1 MLITL
6 IAGARPNFMKIAPLI
21 KAIQAAEAAGKD
33 IHYRLVHTGQH
44 YDKNMSDTF
53 FEELGIPMPDVN
65 LGCGGGTQAEQTANI
80 MVAFEQDLMQ
90 NPTDLVL
97 VVGDVT
103 STMACSIVAKKL
115 NTKVCHVEAGIRS
128 WDLTMPEEINRMVTD
143 ALADYMFTTS
153 EVANKNLLLQGA
165 SLEVKGERLE
175 AKGEENGKADI
186 HAYRLIASSPHNLPV
201 LDEEQYAFKRNVQR
215 VWFVGNV
222 MIDTLLAN
230 RSRFRRPAVYDE
242 LGLTE
247 KNYVVMTMHRP
258 ANVDEEQ
265 HLKALMEQII
275 TNVHNLPIIF
285 PIHPRT
291 AKLFYNLWGNE
302 EQLRSIFPNLHIVD
316 PMGYL
321 EFNYLVE
328 HAKVVV
334 TDSGGITEETTVMG
348 VPCITLRDN
357 TERPE
362 TCTIGTNRLIGTN
375 PNAIKPALDILF
387 AGQWQQGAIPPLWDG
402 HTAERIVEILYAVFS
417 ERACGATV

>member
-1 MLITL
+1 MRITI
-6 IAGARPNFMKIAPLI
+6 IAGARPNFMKVAPII
-21 KAIQAAEAAGKD
+21 KAINAFNRLEDERVRGLEEKR
-33 IHYRLVHTGQH
+33 ISYRLVHTGQH

-53 FEELGIPMPDVN
+53 FEELGIPAPDVN
-65 LGCGGGTQAEQTANI
+65 LGCGGGTQAEQTAAI
-80 MVAFEQDLMQ
+80 MVAFEKELMAH
-90 NPTDLVL
+90 PADIVM

-143 ALADYMFTTS
+143 SLADYMFTTS
-153 EVANKNLLLQGA
+153 EVANQNLVRQGA
-165 SLEVKGERLE
+165 TLMKERVNETIVRDSSRKELRNERSL
-175 AKGEENGKADI
+175 
-186 HAYRLIASSPHNLPV
+186 
-201 LDEEQYAFKRNVQR
+201 QW

-230 RSRFRRPAVYDE
+230 RERFRKPAIWDE
-242 LGLTE
+242 LGLRE
-247 KNYVVMTMHRP
+247 KEYIVMTMHRP
-258 ANVDEEQ
+258 ANVDEEN
-265 HLKALMEQII
+265 HLHAMLSQIVE
-275 TNVHNLPIIF
+275 NVHGLPVIF

-291 AKLFYNLWGNE
+291 AKMLGLIDDRYIDDRWA
-302 EQLRSIFPNLHIVD
+302 NLHIVE

-328 HAKVVV
+328 RAKAVV

-362 TCTIGTNRLIGTN
+362 TCTVGTNELIGTD
-375 PNAIKPALDILF
+375 PKAIKPALDKLF
-387 AGQWQQGAIPPLWDG
+387 AGEWKKGGIPEMWDG
-402 HTAERIVEILYAVFS
+402 KAAERIINILSQF
-417 ERACGATV
+417 

>member
-80 MVAFEQDLMQ
+80 MVAFEKDLMA

-153 EVANKNLLLQGA
+153 EVANKNLVLSGC
-165 SLEVKGERLE
+165 SLENVP
-175 AKGEENGKADI
+175 NS
-186 HAYRLIASSPHNLPV
+186 LIASSPYRLP
-201 LDEEQYAFKRNVQR
+201 EEGYTFERVKQR
-215 VWFVGNV
+215 VWYVGNV

-230 RSRFRRPAVYDE
+230 RSRFRKPEVYDT
-242 LGLTE
+242 LGLEE
-247 KNYVVMTMHRP
+247 KNYIVMTMHRP
-258 ANVDEEQ
+258 ANVDEEAY
-265 HLKALMEQII
+265 LKALMEQISSNSTI
-275 TNVHNLPIIF
+275 RHN
-285 PIHPRT
+285 T
-291 AKLFYNLWGNE
+291 
-302 EQLRSIFPNLHIVD
+302 PNPL
-316 PMGYL
+316 L
-321 EFNYLVE
+321 E
-328 HAKVVV
+328 AQSK
-334 TDSGGITEETTVMG
+334 
-348 VPCITLRDN
+348 
-357 TERPE
+357 
-362 TCTIGTNRLIGTN
+362 IGTRQIFYSFYQFHSYKYTNFLSTRL
-375 PNAIKPALDILF
+375 F
-387 AGQWQQGAIPPLWDG
+387 S
-402 HTAERIVEILYAVFS
+402 RIFQYQAVPKN
-417 ERACGATV
+417 